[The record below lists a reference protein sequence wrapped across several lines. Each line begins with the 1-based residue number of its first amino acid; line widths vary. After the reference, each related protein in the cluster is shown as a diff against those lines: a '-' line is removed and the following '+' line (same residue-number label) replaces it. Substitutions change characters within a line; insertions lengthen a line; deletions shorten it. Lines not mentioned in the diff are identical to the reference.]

1 VRLRELRAGLVE
13 VTARRGQE
21 SVLDAALR
29 RELGV
34 GLPAQGR
41 ACGSGDVAALWIAPA
56 TLLIVAVPERLAPLF
71 RNVAPSVAA
80 VVDQSGGFVLLC
92 LEGPMVIAALAKGCR
107 LDLAAHAFP
116 NGSVARTLI
125 AQVSVILHR
134 SGDTRFELFV
144 PATFARSFADLVCH
158 AAAEFGCTVLP
169 PSHQTSG
176 DAVV

>member
-1 VRLRELRAGLVE
+1 MSIGRTRVSAPERSPLDGHLVPGPRGRAGEAGVRLRELRAGLVE

-92 LEGPMVIAALAKGCR
+92 LEGPMVIAA
-107 LDLAAHAFP
+107 
-116 NGSVARTLI
+116 
-125 AQVSVILHR
+125 
-134 SGDTRFELFV
+134 
-144 PATFARSFADLVCH
+144 
-158 AAAEFGCTVLP
+158 
-169 PSHQTSG
+169 
-176 DAVV
+176 